1 VYTRLSDGTA
11 VIVRPIQAADK
22 EMLSAGLDRLSERS
36 RRQRFLAPK
45 KRFSAAEL
53 RYLTEVDGVDHY
65 AIVALLASDPSS
77 IVGVGRF
84 VRLAGDTSAAD
95 VAIVVMD
102 SVQKKRLG
110 TQLAHMLAEAADAR
124 GIKRFV
130 ATALSENPGA
140 MKLMHTLAKR
150 LVDCGHDH
158 GVHEVRMELAA

>member
-11 VIVRPIQAADK
+11 VIVRQIEPADK
-22 EMLSAGLDRLSERS
+22 QMLSDGLARLSERS
-36 RRQRFLAPK
+36 RRQRFLGPK
-45 KRFSAAEL
+45 KRFTAAEL
-53 RYLTEVDGVDHY
+53 RYLTEVDGCDHY
-65 AIVALLASDPSS
+65 AVVAFLASDPSS

-84 VRLAGDTSAAD
+84 VRLAGDPAAAD
-95 VAIVVMD
+95 VAIVVLD
-102 SVQKKRLG
+102 DLQKKRLG
-110 TQLAHMLAEAADAR
+110 TQLAHLLAEAAGAR

-158 GVHEVRMELAA
+158 GIHEVRMELAA